1 MYIWENKNWTSMATI
16 DTIRTNVIFLCREKN
31 LTQRKLAKK
40 LNMQEAALSRALSGN
55 PQLNTIERI
64 ATALDVPVR
73 ALFNDLKLVEGFVSI
88 NGKIHRF
95 HNKEE
100 LLGMI
105 S

>member
-1 MYIWENKNWTSMATI
+1 MATI
-16 DTIRTNVIFLCREKN
+16 DTIRSNVTFLCREKN
-31 LTQRKLAKK
+31 LTQKKLAKK

-64 ATALDVPVR
+64 AAALDVPVR

-88 NGKIHRF
+88 NGKIRRF

-100 LLGMI
+100 LLAMI
-105 S
+105 MMQ